1 MGIGS
6 TQARVKLPEIADLGT
21 RAGGAGPGQ
30 SEQFAKAQHTV
41 EQQAKYWRSSKSAE
55 RYGSEKDKTKG
66 VESAVWLSAL
76 SLVTLHEPSLE
87 NFVYLCAAAY
97 DWRAARSLVGL
108 AASACAFGDF
118 LDSEVAKNLISA
130 YVEDDSQRERLA
142 ARYAILA
149 KDLRANVDS
158 GQLRPKAD
166 EAELLAEC
174 CAAVERLEEKLN
186 TRLCAPTAAA
196 EVPSETQSRAFSGVA
211 SSLRLLK
218 EGGQGRV
225 SDSDATVP
233 LGEAP
238 AGSGSGPA
246 PAQRI
251 SSRQFDPL
259 SWVTQA
265 ATELRGKSRQNPF
278 AHVLLRT
285 VCWTEHL
292 VRSQRPTAP
301 GADDL
306 KQLDE
311 CLRDGHAAQCL
322 ELCEKLFLQHPMA
335 LDLSYFCARALELL
349 DFMQERD
356 AVGYLTF
363 VLLEQYPRLLNQ
375 RELLELRADTKRW
388 LQQEQLRWSQQAAE
402 AKVMLPPNDVVG
414 ALTLLQR
421 SMMQT
426 RSRSRQFQLRLDM
439 AQYCLDQGRANLATP
454 ILELL
459 TQEAEAFR
467 LAEWDP
473 ELLTTLLLME
483 ERAATLGQADP
494 ASVQRRVRAR
504 LCQLDPV
511 MVAKLDASST

>member
-1 MGIGS
+1 MGLGPV
-6 TQARVKLPEIADLGT
+6 QARLKLPEIVDLGI
-21 RAGGAGPGQ
+21 RAGFGGPGQ
-30 SEQFAKAQHTV
+30 SEQFARAQHII
-41 EQQAKYWRSSKSAE
+41 EQQAKYWRSTKAAE

-76 SLVTLHEPSLE
+76 SLVTQHEPSLE

-108 AASACAFGDF
+108 SASAWAFGDF
-118 LDSEVAKNLISA
+118 LDTEVGKKLISA
-130 YVEDDSQRERLA
+130 CVEDDTLRERMA

-149 KDLRANVDS
+149 KDLRANVD
-158 GQLRPKAD
+158 GDQLRPKAD
-166 EAELLAEC
+166 EVELLAEC
-174 CAAVERLEEKLN
+174 CAAAERLEEKLN
-186 TRLCAPTAAA
+186 TRLRAPSSAGEISG
-196 EVPSETQSRAFSGVA
+196 EVPSRAFSGVA
-211 SSLRLLK
+211 SCLRLLQ
-218 EGGQGRV
+218 ERGQGRG
-225 SDSDATVP
+225 SDTDAP
-233 LGEAP
+233 GPSGEDPVATAEEP
-238 AGSGSGPA
+238 QGS
-246 PAQRI
+246 
-251 SSRQFDPL
+251 SSKFDPL

-265 ATELRGKSRQNPF
+265 AVELRGKSRQNPF
-278 AHVLLRT
+278 GHVLLRT
-285 VCWTEHL
+285 VCWTDHL
-292 VRSQRPTAP
+292 LRSARPTALR
-301 GADDL
+301 ADDL

-349 DFMQERD
+349 DFMQERE
-356 AVGYLTF
+356 AIGYLTF
-363 VLLEQYPRLLNQ
+363 VLIEQYPRLLNQ
-375 RELLELRADTKRW
+375 RDMPELHPDTKRW
-388 LQQEQLRWSQQAAE
+388 LQQEQIRWSRQAAE
-402 AKVMLPPNDVVG
+402 AKVTLPTNDIIG

-439 AQYCLDQGRANLATP
+439 AEYCLGQGRANLATP

-473 ELLTTLLLME
+473 ELFTTLLLME

-494 ASVQRRVRAR
+494 ASVQQRVRAR

-511 MVAKLDASST
+511 MVAKLDASSA